1 MENENPLSDL
11 GEWKDVQAYPM
22 YRISSTGAVM
32 NKKTL
37 NILKHFKHYESG
49 LPCVTLYRA
58 GNGDVLSVALLLKL
72 HFPDAVFNVMEHSIP
87 KQTGKNKPNHTTESA
102 DLFLDD

>member
-11 GEWKDVQAYPM
+11 GEWKDVECYPN
-22 YRISSTGAVM
+22 YRISSTGAFM

-72 HFPDAVFNVMEHSIP
+72 HFPDAVLDVMHWKAKTSKSKKP
-87 KQTGKNKPNHTTESA
+87 HNTTGSA